1 MVDPRGE
8 RESRDGTG
16 KTGMEP
22 LLRDVLLAEPEIA
35 AWLEPPE
42 NEDADDEPA
51 GAAY

>member
-1 MVDPRGE
+1 
-8 RESRDGTG
+8 
-16 KTGMEP
+16 MEP

-51 GAAY
+51 GTAY